1 MAQGRCGGGS
11 RQCEWKVVLSGEV
24 VVSSSL
30 MWHPLDLGLLI
41 WKLAATE
48 VEVQQMGKRM

>member
-1 MAQGRCGGGS
+1 
-11 RQCEWKVVLSGEV
+11 VVLSGEV